1 MRFVKGWFPLRI
13 KQRLH
18 WFCKLSITTTRIIFI
33 FHLKIYWC
41 SHRVIVT
48 IIVTQNLLSWNQDR
62 QRRDWYNVIFV
73 FKTSKKK
80 VVKKC
85 KKEKVLDKE
94 NFWEMSFFVIFQLL
108 QNKQGYS
115 LTFSASDSSL
125 PSKSGGFLMP
135 FPNALQFIKLLF
147 VIWKHVCSKQA
158 GYFCNTK
165 NVCSKQAVF
174 SLLII
179 YKYCTL
185 EYFYYEFHKKFLE
198 RYFYFT

>member
-1 MRFVKGWFPLRI
+1 M
-13 KQRLH
+13 
-18 WFCKLSITTTRIIFI
+18 FI

-41 SHRVIVT
+41 SHRLIVT

-85 KKEKVLDKE
+85 KKKKVLDKE
-94 NFWEMSFFVIFQLL
+94 NFWEMSLSLYIFQLL
-108 QNKQGYS
+108 PNKQGYS

-125 PSKSGGFLMP
+125 PSKSGSFLML

-158 GYFCNTK
+158 GCFCDTK

-185 EYFYYEFHKKFLE
+185 EYFHYEFYKKFLE
-198 RYFYFT
+198 RYFYFI